1 MKKACY
7 LFFAI
12 FSCITVFG
20 VLPAG
25 AQCAA
30 CTAAVETSSQGG
42 SHATAGLNAGIM
54 YLLAAPYLVVAV
66 GGYIWYKKYRR
77 RNVVLDL
84 PNEKLNLN

>member
-1 MKKACY
+1 MKKLCY

-12 FSCITVFG
+12 FFCITVLG
-20 VLPAG
+20 VMQAS

-42 SHATAGLNAGIM
+42 SHATAGLNAGIL

-77 RNVVLDL
+77 KAVVFDA